1 SDANAS
7 HGGDVAVFQ
16 VKQRSTHVSSGILSA
31 VRGLPS
37 GRRPPAQATRNTVL
51 GQYQDHVTPTIC
63 ASTTTA
69 LNSLY
74 QYVIGASD
82 QPITWANHPGGPEPL
97 ILLSRPPGFVLP
109 GIGNGPSATLTALPA
124 WSAFMTAMGL
134 ACASLG
140 LQPGA
145 ESTWL
150 SGI

>member
-1 SDANAS
+1 
-7 HGGDVAVFQ
+7 
-16 VKQRSTHVSSGILSA
+16 
-31 VRGLPS
+31 
-37 GRRPPAQATRNTVL
+37 PPAQATRNTVL

-124 WSAFMTAMGL
+124 WSASLPRRAR
-134 ACASLG
+134 ACAPLA

-150 SGI
+150 SGIAPSVPPADRLRAVLDTHRQLVAAAATPADRFWASYPF